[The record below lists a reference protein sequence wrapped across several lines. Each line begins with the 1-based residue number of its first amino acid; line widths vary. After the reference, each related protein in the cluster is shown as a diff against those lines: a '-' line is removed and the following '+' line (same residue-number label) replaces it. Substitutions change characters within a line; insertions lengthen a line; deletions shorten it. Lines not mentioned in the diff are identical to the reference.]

1 MRAVRCILNI
11 FQRKRLKCLLVPP
24 HVKEKMYNQ
33 NWKKNIYRT
42 RNPPLFHII
51 DRNRWR
57 HLSLVCKITYECVC
71 VLGQGFMYSLLVI
84 QIRTQGGAEYMCM
97 PHVNQT
103 PLKVPRPSQEVAMAI
118 RIEFFH
124 TFLSTKAFFITFK
137 MFSFFIFFLVVFA
150 SRPILT
156 ILLTRQKW
164 SI

>member
-1 MRAVRCILNI
+1 MN
-11 FQRKRLKCLLVPP
+11 
-24 HVKEKMYNQ
+24 
-33 NWKKNIYRT
+33 
-42 RNPPLFHII
+42 
-51 DRNRWR
+51 
-57 HLSLVCKITYECVC
+57 VC
-71 VLGQGFMYSLLVI
+71 VLGQGFTYSLLVI

-137 MFSFFIFFLVVFA
+137 MFSFFIFFLVIFA

-156 ILLTRQKW
+156 ILLTKQKW